1 MEHWEL
7 VARDAI
13 RETVAS
19 YAHCADSG
27 RFTDL
32 AALFAVD
39 GVLEV
44 RGEAPRHGRDA
55 IRAFLEGVGS
65 DLSAATTVPMIRHH
79 VSNLTIDV
87 VAPTE
92 ARGACYF
99 LAVTE
104 VGVDHWGRYRD
115 RYTPE
120 GDKWLF
126 AHRVART
133 DGTTPGGWA
142 AGRAPQSS

>member
-7 VARDAI
+7 VAREAI

-27 RFTDL
+27 RFADL

-79 VSNLTIDV
+79 VSNLTLEV
-87 VAPTE
+87 VTPTE

-104 VGVDHWGRYRD
+104 LGVDHWGRYRD